1 MNVYILT
8 LPIGTNY
15 GEVMQAYALRKS
27 IEQMGHN
34 AITIRAVQNDT
45 PFLLKIIHW
54 FGVVRANLI
63 YRKNLYHALPEE
75 RCKISYHNLE
85 TFIDKHIKTTNFIRI
100 HNDPQKLSDLPADIF
115 VVGSDQVWRPGRISW
130 KTYDAYFLGFL
141 KSDIKRISYAASF
154 GHDNVKLPPY
164 AKRKYAVLLKKFSF
178 VSVREYSG
186 VEICRREFGVDAKV
200 VLDPTMLLPRTDYDE
215 IADSYSSSASE
226 KPYCF
231 EYVLDKTQFKDS
243 VVNAVSQNLKVPRL
257 SILPKG
263 NISDSSSKAEDC
275 VLPPVEEWLN
285 GIRNAKFVVTD
296 SFHGTVFSILF
307 HTPFCVLGNKRRGAT
322 RIKSILGMFGLESRF
337 VDSAEQ
343 NAIESV
349 VNAEID
355 WQKVDSIL
363 AEKREMSLT
372 LLQNALG

>member
-15 GEVMQAYALRKS
+15 GGIMQAYSLRKA
-27 IEQMGHN
+27 IEKMGYD
-34 AITIRAVQNDT
+34 AITIRAEQNDT
-45 PFLLKIIHW
+45 PFRLKMIRML
-54 FGVVRANLI
+54 GVLRANLLHGKKI
-63 YRKNLYHALPEE
+63 YFNIPKRRFDYAQKNTELFIEKYIRTTPKICIHSDTRAL
-75 RCKISYHNLE
+75 S
-85 TFIDKHIKTTNFIRI
+85 
-100 HNDPQKLSDLPADIF
+100 SLPADIF

-164 AKRKYAVLLKKFSF
+164 AKRKYAALLKKFSF

-243 VVNAVSQNLKVPRL
+243 VVNAVSQNLKVPCL

-263 NISDSSSKAEDC
+263 NISDSTSKAEDC

-343 NAIESV
+343 NVIESV

-372 LLQNALG
+372 LLQNALR